1 MKKINL
7 AITGCMGRMG
17 SQIIKSAKKDQNF
30 KITAL
35 TENKRINRKINGIA
49 IDLNTY
55 KTFKK
60 VDLIID
66 FTVPKCTFEILKIAL
81 KLKKRVVIG
90 TTGFSKKEENLIG
103 KYSKKIPILKAGNMS
118 LGINLLMYLTEI
130 ASGSLG
136 KKFLSKIFE
145 VHHKHKKDFP
155 SGTALMLAKGIA
167 TGKNK
172 NFHNIIGRKY
182 LNKKTFPYS
191 NRINFNS
198 VRKGEIIGE
207 HEVKF
212 SSGKEI
218 ITLNHEAFD
227 RALYSEGALSAA
239 KWLMTKKP
247 GLYSMRDL
255 MNFK

>member
-66 FTVPKCTFEILKIAL
+66 FTIPKCTFEILKIAL

-90 TTGFSKKEENLIG
+90 TTGFSKK
-103 KYSKKIPILKAGNMS
+103 
-118 LGINLLMYLTEI
+118 
-130 ASGSLG
+130 
-136 KKFLSKIFE
+136 
-145 VHHKHKKDFP
+145 
-155 SGTALMLAKGIA
+155 
-167 TGKNK
+167 
-172 NFHNIIGRKY
+172 R
-182 LNKKTFPYS
+182 
-191 NRINFNS
+191 
-198 VRKGEIIGE
+198 GEI
-207 HEVKF
+207 
-212 SSGKEI
+212 
-218 ITLNHEAFD
+218 N
-227 RALYSEGALSAA
+227 
-239 KWLMTKKP
+239 
-247 GLYSMRDL
+247 
-255 MNFK
+255 